1 MLETYSPKAVE
12 QRCASITTPL
22 QCCFS
27 GEKNLLTLTR
37 DFGQKKV
44 EALVKVYL
52 LEMNELLNLRNPLNE
67 ACIDRIASMVVKDYR
82 NLNFADI
89 RNLLDNGARGRY
101 SRDGEVLM
109 INYSIVMG
117 WFERYSAKRCDDIED
132 YNLNV
137 HEQRKREWMNLPRS
151 NENIPIKEW
160 LRRGRQS

>member
-89 RNLLDNGARGRY
+89 RNVLENGARGRY

-109 INYSIVMG
+109 VNYSIVMG
-117 WFERYSAKRCDDIED
+117 WFERYSAERCASVEA
-132 YNLNV
+132 YHLNE
-137 HEQRKREWMNLPRS
+137 HEARKRDWTGVRRS
-151 NENIPIKEW
+151 CQTTNIKEW